1 MSKFSLLVL
10 AAVVESLLALTLG
23 GVIPT
28 LAASE
33 TTIND
38 AFLIGTVPAPVTDED
53 RTFMMEAASGGMA
66 EVEMGR
72 LAATKGMSAAV
83 KGFGQRMVRDHSK
96 ANAELKQ
103 LAMRKGVTLPSGP
116 TPEQTAA
123 KERLSSLSGAEFD
136 REYMSMMVEDHDKDV
151 KAFEDK
157 SANAADP
164 DLKRFVVKT
173 LPTLKVHQSMA
184 HKIKDKQ

>member
-1 MSKFSLLVL
+1 MSKFSVLVL

-23 GVIPT
+23 GIIPT

-33 TTIND
+33 TRVDN
-38 AFLIGTVPAPVTDED
+38 AFLVGSVRAITDAD
-53 RTFMMEAASGGMA
+53 RDFMMEAASGGMA

-72 LAATKGMSAAV
+72 LAASKGMSAAV
-83 KGFGQRMVRDHSK
+83 KSFGQRMVRDHSQ
-96 ANAELKQ
+96 ANAKLKQ
-103 LAMRKGVTLPSGP
+103 LAMRKEVTLPSGL

-151 KAFEDK
+151 KAFKDK
-157 SANAADP
+157 AGNAADQ

-173 LPTLKVHQSMA
+173 LPTLKMHQSMA
-184 HKIKDKQ
+184 NKIKAKQ